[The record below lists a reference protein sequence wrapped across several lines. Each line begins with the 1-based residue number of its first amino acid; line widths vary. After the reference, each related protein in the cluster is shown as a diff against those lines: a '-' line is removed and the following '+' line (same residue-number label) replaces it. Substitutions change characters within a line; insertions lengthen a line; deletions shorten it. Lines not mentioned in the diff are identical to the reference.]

1 MTVDEV
7 GDPGWWRAPARGG
20 RRRRRGASAVRGGLP
35 SRGCIFDTGT
45 AYSFT
50 VFLWEFE
57 RKQNTLC
64 FNLLICD

>member
-1 MTVDEV
+1 MRLETRVGGVLLPGEGAAAVEV
-7 GDPGWWRAPARGG
+7 PVLHMEACPAE
-20 RRRRRGASAVRGGLP
+20 A
-35 SRGCIFDTGT
+35 CIFDTGT
-45 AYSFT
+45 AYFFT

>member
-1 MTVDEV
+1 MRFETRVGGVLLPGEGTAVEV
-7 GDPGWWRAPARGG
+7 PVLCVEACPAE
-20 RRRRRGASAVRGGLP
+20 ACV
-35 SRGCIFDTGT
+35 FDAGT